1 MNAEIDAG
9 TPKLCGFR
17 PARAISRPIHY
28 LEIYNLWH
36 SNAISARIHYF
47 EIDMFDEK
55 IQTTWFWGAFTMW
68 KSTISTQK
76 SQPILV
82 NRLDIGNWTQ
92 SKFGNRPFSTKNMIL
107 RLIQP
112 SEIDEKQYER
122 QRFARAQR
130 QGLLGLEDPTLQ
142 WLQNDARA
150 RALQE
155 YRPEK
160 RMRSFL
166 VLLNENAFVCTA
178 KPRRKNLW
186 IQKMKSFAKDR

>member
-47 EIDMFDEK
+47 EIDMFDER

-82 NRLDIGNWTQ
+82 NRLDIGKWTQ
-92 SKFGNRPFSTKNMIL
+92 SIFGNRPFSTKNMIL

-112 SEIDEKQYER
+112 SEIDEKQTRITFFRDWCFFRNCSNGGER
-122 QRFARAQR
+122 RIWE
-130 QGLLGLEDPTLQ
+130 LGTEAEGESE
-142 WLQNDARA
+142 W
-150 RALQE
+150 
-155 YRPEK
+155 
-160 RMRSFL
+160 
-166 VLLNENAFVCTA
+166 
-178 KPRRKNLW
+178 
-186 IQKMKSFAKDR
+186 